1 MKGLLQKDLYQMW
14 YYARGL
20 VLAGVV
26 MMAVSVVVLKD
37 GNNFFMVYSGFLQGM
52 LPMTLLAYDQN
63 SRFDAYSAALP
74 VTKAQLVGCKYL
86 MGLLNMLL
94 AELLAA
100 AAIGAASLYWHTVS
114 RGLVLSTLL
123 QVATATLL
131 SNAILLPLTYRL
143 GFEKAKYVYYLF
155 IGLIAAW
162 MGFGVASN
170 DGLGNT
176 GMNFLPVDVSPLV
189 PLSIALVCLVLH
201 AASWRLSIAWY
212 GKAED

>member
-14 YYARGL
+14 YYARGI
-20 VLAGVV
+20 VLGSVV
-26 MMAVSVVVLKD
+26 MMAVSVVVLKE
-37 GNNFFMVYSGFLQGM
+37 GNNFFMVYSGFLLGM
-52 LPMTLLAYDQN
+52 FPMTLLAYDQN
-63 SRFDAYSAALP
+63 SHFNTYSAALP
-74 VTKAQLVGCKYL
+74 VTKAQLVGSKYL
-86 MGLLNMLL
+86 IGLVAMLL

-100 AAIGAASLYWHTVS
+100 LAFGAACLYCHTIS
-114 RGLVLSTLL
+114 GGLVASTLL
-123 QVATATLL
+123 QVAAATLL

-143 GFEKAKYVYYLF
+143 GFEKARYVYYLL

-170 DGLGNT
+170 DGVSNAGI
-176 GMNFLPVDVSPLV
+176 NFLPVDVSPLV
-189 PLSIALVCLVLH
+189 PLGIALVCLALY

>member
-14 YYARGL
+14 YYARGI
-20 VLAGVV
+20 VLGSVA
-26 MMAVSVVVLKD
+26 MMAASVVVLKD
-37 GNNFFMVYSGFLQGM
+37 GNNFFMVYSGFLLGM
-52 LPMTLLAYDQN
+52 FPMTLLAYDQN
-63 SRFDAYSAALP
+63 SRFNTYSAALP
-74 VTKAQLVGCKYL
+74 VTKTQLVGSKYL
-86 MGLLNMLL
+86 IGLVAMLL

-100 AAIGAASLYWHTVS
+100 VAFGTACLYWHTIS
-114 RGLVLSTLL
+114 GGLMVSTLL
-123 QVATATLL
+123 QVAAATLL

-143 GFEKAKYVYYLF
+143 GFEKARYVYYLL

-170 DGLGNT
+170 DGVGNT

-189 PLSIALVCLVLH
+189 PLGIALVCLALYAV
-201 AASWRLSIAWY
+201 SWRLSIAWY